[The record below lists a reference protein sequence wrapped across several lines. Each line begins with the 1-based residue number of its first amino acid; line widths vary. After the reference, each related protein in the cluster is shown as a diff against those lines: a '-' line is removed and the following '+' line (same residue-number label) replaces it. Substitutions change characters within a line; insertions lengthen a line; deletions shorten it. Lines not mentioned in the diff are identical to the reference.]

1 VAGTARDGMMY
12 LIYFLG
18 PLLGSA
24 IAVGAYRLL
33 ETPESG
39 PDLEPIPDVDDAPAD
54 EEDEDEEVQEAMG

>member
-1 VAGTARDGMMY
+1 MMY

-33 ETPESG
+33 DTPESG
-39 PDLEPIPDVDDAPAD
+39 PDLEPIPDVDDAPED
-54 EEDEDEEVQEAMG
+54 EEEEDEEVKEAMG

>member
-1 VAGTARDGMMY
+1 MMY

-33 ETPESG
+33 EPVDLGPE
-39 PDLEPIPDVDDAPAD
+39 LEPIPDIDEAPVDEDD
-54 EEDEDEEVQEAMG
+54 EELEEAQG